1 MKSFIL
7 ALNAAAVSA
16 SVTFLGTT
24 LDEVI
29 YDTVKAQ
36 ETFKDAGWSLTANWG
51 SAELRKGDKS
61 AYVLAMAF

>member
-36 ETFKDAGWSLTANWG
+36 KTWEDAG
-51 SAELRKGDKS
+51 
-61 AYVLAMAF
+61 